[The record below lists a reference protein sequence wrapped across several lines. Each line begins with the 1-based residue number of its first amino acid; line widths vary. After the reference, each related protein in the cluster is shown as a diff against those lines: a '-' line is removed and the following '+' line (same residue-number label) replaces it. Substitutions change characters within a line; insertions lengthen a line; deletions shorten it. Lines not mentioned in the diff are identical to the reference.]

1 MWSNILELRH
11 APTFTLCISPPT
23 QQIELMKLWKI
34 IQNLSWRWKSCRRTE
49 LPKVKSIL
57 RRMEDSPTFERRIS
71 RKASAGNAQDNQLLL
86 GCFSSKMSFLERQL
100 FWFCRDVLGNVEVM
114 QLDFEMENFTSLS
127 VTRRIN
133 WNIDYKGQ
141 SPQSDSE
148 KVVTE
153 LTVVQRDIQAVIPLA
168 MVSDKKII
176 IIKKVTF
183 NPLYPQSQTKLPLF
197 L

>member
-1 MWSNILELRH
+1 
-11 APTFTLCISPPT
+11 
-23 QQIELMKLWKI
+23 
-34 IQNLSWRWKSCRRTE
+34 
-49 LPKVKSIL
+49 
-57 RRMEDSPTFERRIS
+57 
-71 RKASAGNAQDNQLLL
+71 
-86 GCFSSKMSFLERQL
+86 MSFLERQL